1 MREPDDAASGQVQSP
16 DDQAAAPDRDE
27 AGRERADYGAYSL
40 VLVASR
46 LPVDRTES
54 SAGEASWR
62 PSPGGLVTALEP
74 VMRSSGGVWIGW
86 SGDAGPAPGPFKAGG
101 LHLVGIGLSP
111 EEIRDYYEGFC
122 NATLWPLYHDV
133 IAPPRFH
140 RRWWDSYVAVNRYFA
155 EEADRQA
162 GPGATVWVHDYQLQ
176 LVPQMLRERR
186 GDVRIGYFTHI
197 PFPGYEIFAQLPWRR
212 RIVEGLLGAD
222 LLGFQR
228 RSDAANFL
236 RACRRAAGL
245 MTRGATVRV
254 LASGPGEG
262 GYSLR
267 VPASRAE
274 RGDRG
279 ERTGLPAGMREIRAA
294 AFPISVDSAELG
306 EIVQRAE
313 VRARAK
319 EIRQV
324 LGQPDLVLLGV
335 DRLDYTKGI
344 LHRLRAY
351 GELLSEGRLGSR
363 VVLVQVASPTRERV
377 EAYRA
382 LRDEVELTV
391 SRINGLYGELGYP
404 PIHYLHQSYPREE
417 MAALY
422 LAADVMLVTPL
433 RDGMNLVAKEYVAC
447 RDDEAGALVL
457 SEFAG
462 AADELGGAFLV
473 NPHDIEGLKD
483 AIVRAATIT
492 PQEARRRMR
501 AMRRRVRD
509 HDVAHWAASF
519 RDMLARDTS
528 ARDPLAGDPLAGDPL
543 AGDPLAGDPLA
554 GDLLAGDPLAGD
566 PLADEVLA
574 GDSPARGSL
583 AGDPQNPWPGG
594 GSGLSRGHLGSR
606 SPSSQN
612 GGERHGLHG
621 QAPQQVPDGPRQ
633 GQAGRGPGD
642 RRSLPRGRGP
652 GRADRRRD
660 PPGR

>member
-1 MREPDDAASGQVQSP
+1 MHESDETASGRVQP
-16 DDQAAAPDRDE
+16 PGDRAAAPDHAPAEREKAGHE
-27 AGRERADYGAYSL
+27 AHSL
-40 VLVASR
+40 VIVASR
-46 LPVDRTES
+46 LPVDRIENS
-54 SAGEASWR
+54 DGEASWR

-101 LHLVGIGLSP
+101 LHLVGLGLSADQ
-111 EEIRDYYEGFC
+111 IRDYYEGFC

-140 RRWWDSYVAVNRYFA
+140 RRWWDAYVAVNRYFA

-176 LVPQMLRERR
+176 LVPQLLRERR

-245 MTRGATVRV
+245 VTKGATVRV
-254 LASGPGEG
+254 LTSGPGEG
-262 GYSLR
+262 GYR
-267 VPASRAE
+267 PRIPAE
-274 RGDRG
+274 RT
-279 ERTGLPAGMREIRAA
+279 ERTEQAERSEQAERTAQAEAARIPAGMREVRAA
-294 AFPISVDSAELG
+294 AFPISIDSAELG

-447 RDDEAGALVL
+447 RDDESGALVL

-462 AADELGGAFLV
+462 AADELSGAFLV

-483 AIVRAATIT
+483 AIVRAATIS
-492 PQEARRRMR
+492 PAEARRRMR

-519 RDMLARDTS
+519 RDMLARD
-528 ARDPLAGDPLAGDPL
+528 APNRDTQDPEAGLAAGIDV
-543 AGDPLAGDPLA
+543 G
-554 GDLLAGDPLAGD
+554 
-566 PLADEVLA
+566 
-574 GDSPARGSL
+574 
-583 AGDPQNPWPGG
+583 
-594 GSGLSRGHLGSR
+594 
-606 SPSSQN
+606 
-612 GGERHGLHG
+612 
-621 QAPQQVPDGPRQ
+621 
-633 GQAGRGPGD
+633 
-642 RRSLPRGRGP
+642 
-652 GRADRRRD
+652 
-660 PPGR
+660 